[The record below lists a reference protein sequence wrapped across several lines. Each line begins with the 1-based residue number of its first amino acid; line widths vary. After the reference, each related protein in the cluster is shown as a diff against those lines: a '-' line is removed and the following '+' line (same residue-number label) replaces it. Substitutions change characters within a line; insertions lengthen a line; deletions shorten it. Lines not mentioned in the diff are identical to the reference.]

1 MKRKI
6 CDRFIS
12 GFHGERLSL
21 WHVSLLKRLSLMGTE
36 GIYERYVNFYT
47 DFAFKKL
54 FGTEV
59 NKGLLISFL
68 NALLHGR
75 EEIRDI
81 TYLNTE
87 HLGTQEYDRRA
98 VFDVYCTNERG
109 EHFLVEMQKG
119 EQQFFKDRSVYYSTF
134 AIREQAPR
142 GEWNYGLKGIYTI
155 GILNFCFD
163 RSDADYRHEVKLM
176 DVAKKEV
183 FYDKLTFIYLE
194 MPKFTK
200 KEDELDTLFDKWL
213 YAIRNMASLMD
224 RPRALQEK
232 VFQHLF
238 EAAEIAKFD
247 RKERYEY
254 EESLKAYRDWF
265 SVMETAEQRGHKKG
279 FSKGLV
285 KGREEGL
292 QQGLEKGLVKGRE
305 EGLVKGRE
313 EGVNKEKKT
322 IALKMKSMGMPV
334 DVIASATGLSPE
346 EITAL

>member
-1 MKRKI
+1 M
-6 CDRFIS
+6 CS
-12 GFHGERLSL
+12 
-21 WHVSLLKRLSLMGTE
+21 E

-54 FGTEV
+54 FGTEI
-59 NKGLLISFL
+59 NKDLLISFL
-68 NALLHGR
+68 NALLQGR
-75 EEIRDI
+75 EEIREI

-98 VFDVYCTNERG
+98 VFDVYCKNERG

-119 EQQFFKDRSVYYSTF
+119 EQQFFKDRSIYYSTF

-155 GILNFCFD
+155 GILNFCFET
-163 RSDADYRHEVKLM
+163 SDPSYYHEVKLM
-176 DVAKKEV
+176 ETSTKEV

-200 KEDELDTLFDKWL
+200 TEDELETMFDKWL
-213 YAIRNMASLMD
+213 YAIRNLASLMD

-232 VFQHLF
+232 VFHRLF

-254 EESLKAYRDWF
+254 EESLKVYRDWY
-265 SVMETAEQRGHKKG
+265 SVIETANLKGHARG
-279 FSKGLV
+279 L
-285 KGREEGL
+285 EEGAHQANL
-292 QQGLEKGLVKGRE
+292 S
-305 EGLVKGRE
+305 
-313 EGVNKEKKT
+313 T
-322 IALKMKSMGMPV
+322 ALKLKQMGLPIK
-334 DVIASATGLSPE
+334 DIAQATGLTEE
-346 EITAL
+346 EIGQLG

>member
-1 MKRKI
+1 
-6 CDRFIS
+6 
-12 GFHGERLSL
+12 
-21 WHVSLLKRLSLMGTE
+21 MGSE

-54 FGTEV
+54 FGSEV
-59 NKGLLISFL
+59 NKYLLISFL

-75 EEIRDI
+75 EEIKDI

-119 EQQFFKDRSVYYSTF
+119 EQQFFKDRSIYYSTF

-142 GEWNYGLKGIYTI
+142 GVWNYGLKGIYTI
-155 GILNFCFD
+155 GILNFCFEKE
-163 RSDADYRHEVKLM
+163 STDYYHEVKLV
-176 DVAKKEV
+176 DLASKEV

-200 KEDELDTLFDKWL
+200 GENELDTLFDKWL
-213 YAIRNMASLMD
+213 YAIRNLASLMN
-224 RPRALQEK
+224 RPRALQEQ
-232 VFQHLF
+232 VFLHLF
-238 EAAEIAKFD
+238 EVAEIAKFD

-265 SVMETAEQRGHKKG
+265 SVMETAEIRGHEKG
-279 FSKGLV
+279 FTKGLAE
-285 KGREEGL
+285 GRERGLAEGR
-292 QQGLEKGLVKGRE
+292 EKGLVEGREKGLVEGRERGLAEGREKGLVEGRENGWVEGREDGRE
-305 EGLVKGRE
+305 EERLANARNFKRL
-313 EGVNKEKKT
+313 GV
-322 IALKMKSMGMPV
+322 SM
-334 DVIASATGLSPE
+334 DVIVKATGLSE
-346 EITAL
+346 DVIARL

>member
-1 MKRKI
+1 M
-6 CDRFIS
+6 CS
-12 GFHGERLSL
+12 
-21 WHVSLLKRLSLMGTE
+21 E
-36 GIYERYVNFYT
+36 GIYERYINFYT

-54 FGTEV
+54 FGTEI
-59 NKGLLISFL
+59 NKDLLISFL
-68 NALLHGR
+68 NALLQGR
-75 EEIRDI
+75 EEITEI

-98 VFDVYCTNERG
+98 VFDVYCKNEKG

-119 EQQFFKDRSVYYSTF
+119 EQQFFKDRSIYYSTF

-155 GILNFCFD
+155 GILNFCFND
-163 RSDADYRHEVKLM
+163 QKDTSYYHEVKLM
-176 DVAKKEV
+176 DTATKEI

-200 KEDELDTLFDKWL
+200 TEDELTTLFDKWL
-213 YAIRNMASLMD
+213 YAIRNLASLME

-254 EESLKAYRDWF
+254 EESLKVYRDWF
-265 SVMETAEQRGHKKG
+265 SVMETAELRGMAKG
-279 FSKGLV
+279 MAKGMA
-285 KGREEGL
+285 EGL
-292 QQGLEKGLVKGRE
+292 AKGMAEGLEKGMAEGRAKGLE
-305 EGLVKGRE
+305 AGRAE
-313 EGVNKEKKT
+313 SLWNV
-322 IALKMKSMGMPV
+322 ALKMKQDGLDASF
-334 DVIASATGLSPE
+334 IAKFTGLPE
-346 EITAL
+346 EEINNLNPL

>member
-1 MKRKI
+1 M
-6 CDRFIS
+6 CS
-12 GFHGERLSL
+12 
-21 WHVSLLKRLSLMGTE
+21 E
-36 GIYERYVNFYT
+36 GIYERYINFYT

-54 FGTEV
+54 FGTEI
-59 NKGLLISFL
+59 NKDLLISFL
-68 NALLHGR
+68 NALLQGR
-75 EEIRDI
+75 EEITEI

-98 VFDVYCTNERG
+98 VFDVYCKNEKG

-119 EQQFFKDRSVYYSTF
+119 EQQFFKDRSIYYSTF

-155 GILNFCFD
+155 GILNFCFND
-163 RSDADYRHEVKLM
+163 QKDTSYYHEVKLM
-176 DVAKKEV
+176 DTATKEI

-200 KEDELDTLFDKWL
+200 TEDELTTLFDKWL
-213 YAIRNMASLMD
+213 YAIRNLASLME

-254 EESLKAYRDWF
+254 EEGLKVYRDWF
-265 SVMETAEQRGHKKG
+265 SVMETAELRGMAKG
-279 FSKGLV
+279 MAKGMA
-285 KGREEGL
+285 EGL
-292 QQGLEKGLVKGRE
+292 AKGMAEGLEKGMAEGRAKGLE
-305 EGLVKGRE
+305 AGRAE
-313 EGVNKEKKT
+313 SLWNV
-322 IALKMKSMGMPV
+322 ALKMKQDGLDASF
-334 DVIASATGLSPE
+334 IAKFTGLPE
-346 EITAL
+346 EEINNLNPL

>member
-1 MKRKI
+1 
-6 CDRFIS
+6 
-12 GFHGERLSL
+12 
-21 WHVSLLKRLSLMGTE
+21 MGTE

-47 DFAFKKL
+47 DFAFKRL
-54 FGTEV
+54 FGTEP
-59 NKGLLISFL
+59 NKELLISFL

-75 EEIRDI
+75 EEIREI

-98 VFDVYCTNERG
+98 VFDVYCVNEKG

-155 GILNFCFD
+155 GILNFCFNKKD
-163 RSDADYRHEVKLM
+163 SSYYHEVKLM
-176 DVAKKEV
+176 DTATREV

-200 KEDELDTLFDKWL
+200 TEAELSTMFDKWL
-213 YAIRNMASLMD
+213 YAIRNLPSLLE
-224 RPRALQEK
+224 RPRALYEK
-232 VFQHLF
+232 VFQRLF

-247 RKERYEY
+247 RRERYEY

-265 SVMETAEQRGHKKG
+265 SVMETAELRGEERGHA
-279 FSKGLV
+279 KGLKEGHA
-285 KGREEGL
+285 KGLEEGTHKANVATAL
-292 QQGLEKGLVKGRE
+292 RLKQMGLSVEDIQK
-305 EGLVKGRE
+305 
-313 EGVNKEKKT
+313 
-322 IALKMKSMGMPV
+322 
-334 DVIASATGLSPE
+334 ATGLSEE
-346 EITAL
+346 EIREL